1 MGRHRTVRIVML
13 ARIATVVAAGL
24 LLAACRVP
32 TDLAAGSTTGLLPDT
47 ASAGATAPTGA
58 VAKGTAARELAELRV
73 HADGSMSGYSRE
85 QFGDGWET
93 RSDHCD
99 SRVDVLKTQGTHVVV
114 HGCTI
119 TSGHW
124 LSLYDGVAVTS
135 PHLLDIDHLV
145 PLAEAWRTGA
155 AGWTKA
161 QRVAFANDVGAE
173 LVAVTAHS
181 NRSKGD
187 DPPPSYEP
195 PNKAEDCSYAIRWI
209 VVKVKYRLTVTR
221 SEHNALAAMLA
232 TCPAAK

>member
-1 MGRHRTVRIVML
+1 MGRRHTVRIVNF
-13 ARIATVVAAGL
+13 ARIMTLVAAGL

-32 TDLAAGSTTGLLPDT
+32 TDLTTGSTTGLLPDT

-58 VAKGTAARELAELRV
+58 AAKGTAARELAELRV
-73 HADGSMSGYSRE
+73 HPDGGMSGYSRAR
-85 QFGDGWET
+85 FGDGWET
-93 RSDHCD
+93 QADHCD
-99 SRVDVLKTQGTHVVV
+99 SRVDVLRTQGTHVVL
-114 HGCTI
+114 HGCTV
-119 TSGHW
+119 TSGRW

-161 QRVAFANDVGAE
+161 QRVAFANDIGSE

-187 DPPPSYEP
+187 EPPPGYEP
-195 PNKAEDCSYAIRWI
+195 PNNAEDCSYAVRWI
-209 VVKVKYRLTVTR
+209 VVKVKYRLTVTQG
-221 SEHNALAAMLA
+221 EHDALATMLT
-232 TCPAAK
+232 TCPGAK